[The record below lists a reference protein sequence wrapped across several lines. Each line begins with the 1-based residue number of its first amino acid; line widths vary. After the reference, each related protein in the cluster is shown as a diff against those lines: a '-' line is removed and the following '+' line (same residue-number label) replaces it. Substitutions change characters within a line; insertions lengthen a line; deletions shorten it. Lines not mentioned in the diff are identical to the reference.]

1 MKKFLLAMGV
11 AALGILGA
19 NATEYTVFDISNP
32 GEWTGDGAGWS
43 RAKDANGFT
52 ITTQKVSTTANNLVS
67 PADNKNSWR
76 VYKGTS
82 FTITSE
88 SVDMKCVAITY
99 DTFNENQYIGT
110 MNLSDGWTGALT
122 ENPYTCTNAA
132 GSKTFTGSA
141 EEKQLRIKKV
151 VVSDEATIAPPTVT
165 EVNSIKEILAVAS
178 DSQVKV
184 NFPMTVAFV
193 RYNNVFACDAAG
205 DFIQLYG
212 ANEYATGNIIP
223 AGYNATYKLFQ
234 GATPELEP
242 VTTFPASTENG
253 TFTPKVVAAADVTT
267 ALVNNV
273 IEIDKVE
280 FAAETPSAK
289 ENFTGTSDGVTLNFR
304 NNYELASVPA
314 GTYDMLVLV
323 TIYQNAP
330 SIYVISYDAKS
341 AGVAGVTVANGAV
354 KYYNMQGV
362 RIDKPEKGLN
372 IVVKDGKSM
381 KVMF

>member
-1 MKKFLLAMGV
+1 MGV

-32 GEWTGDGAGWS
+32 GDWTGSGAGWS

-52 ITTQKVSTTANNLVS
+52 ITTQKVSTTATDLLS
-67 PADNKNSWR
+67 PADNKNSWK

-99 DTFNENQYIGT
+99 DTYNESQYVGT
-110 MNLSDGWTGALT
+110 MTLTEGWTGALT
-122 ENPYTCTNAA
+122 ENLYTCTNAA
-132 GSKTFTGSA
+132 GSKTFTGTA

-165 EVNSIKEILAVAS
+165 EVNSIKDILAVAS

-193 RYNNVFACDAAG
+193 RYNNIYACDAAG

-223 AGYNATYKLFQ
+223 AGYNATYKLYQ

-253 TFTPKVVAAADVTT
+253 TFTPKAVAAAD
-267 ALVNNV
+267 
-273 IEIDKVE
+273 
-280 FAAETPSAK
+280 
-289 ENFTGTSDGVTLNFR
+289 
-304 NNYELASVPA
+304 
-314 GTYDMLVLV
+314 
-323 TIYQNAP
+323 
-330 SIYVISYDAKS
+330 
-341 AGVAGVTVANGAV
+341 GARV
-354 KYYNMQGV
+354 
-362 RIDKPEKGLN
+362 D
-372 IVVKDGKSM
+372 
-381 KVMF
+381 